1 MLQLLLA
8 LEIRTNLSLLLD
20 PNLRKISLS
29 QALHFR
35 AFTQGKLKGQ
45 CKMNCAIS
53 VAEFT

>member
-20 PNLRKISLS
+20 PNLRKISLRH
-29 QALHFR
+29 ALHFR
-35 AFTQGKLKGQ
+35 ALLRGQ
-45 CKMNCAIS
+45 CKMNCAIYF

>member
-1 MLQLLLA
+1 MLQLLVA